1 MKSIMQLMLIGLFL
15 LYQGVNAQNQSPQNG
30 TQKEFNNIKDALK
43 NPEQVVF
50 LNLSNQTEILPN
62 TIWEKFINLEYLS
75 LKNDHLQQIPIE
87 IANLRKLRVLD
98 LSGNDF
104 KTLPIEFIQLQNL
117 EELYLNDEK
126 NMNLPKTIE
135 ILSKLPKL
143 KSLHLEN
150 DQLATLPNN
159 MKKLEHLESLYLN
172 QNQFMEIPKQIEG
185 LKHLQYLDLNDNQI
199 KPELQD
205 VKNLNF
211 GFEIKF

>member
-1 MKSIMQLMLIGLFL
+1 MKTIMQLLLTGIFFL
-15 LYQGVNAQNQSPQNG
+15 SQGGNAQNQTTQIG
-30 TQKEFNNIKDALK
+30 TQKEFNNLKDALK

-50 LNLSNQTEILPN
+50 LNLSNQTEVVPN
-62 TIWEKFINLEYLS
+62 SIWEKFINLEYLS

-87 IANLRKLRVLD
+87 ITSLKKLRILD

-104 KTLPIEFIQLQNL
+104 QTLPVEFTQLQSL
-117 EELYLNDEK
+117 EELYLNDET

-150 DQLATLPNN
+150 DQLEKLPENL
-159 MKKLEHLESLYLN
+159 KKLEHLESLYLN
-172 QNQFMEIPKQIEG
+172 QNRFMEIPKQIEG
-185 LKHLQYLDLNDNQI
+185 LHHLQYLDLNDNQI

-211 GFEIKF
+211 GFKIKF